1 MEEGSKGMK
10 PLIRLYKVAVNVVV
24 ERKLQ
29 LGSSSALIIGQK
41 KTKQSSK
48 IFKNSIKITKVKK
61 VYFHLDHCLS
71 LLFFILL

>member
-48 IFKNSIKITKVKK
+48 IFKNI
-61 VYFHLDHCLS
+61 
-71 LLFFILL
+71 